1 VAAIRYTAT
10 SGGDSWSGFGR
21 ACAGRTGG
29 LRRTSHE
36 AKDVRPEGNAQP
48 RSDDARAAKENPSV
62 RVSTFSPLCRP
73 AFPQLTSDRAGR
85 SEEFSPAR
93 FAFPERRTGRG
104 PGADGGRCGAPA
116 GPSRH
121 SWRRGGGRT
130 TASLPRHRGGFPRSR
145 ACAVALPDDP
155 TACCASEPTRTL
167 RLVTALHAY
176 PLLGQVGRSFRPL
189 L

>member
-10 SGGDSWSGFGR
+10 SGGDSWSGFGG
-21 ACAGRTGG
+21 ACAARTGG

-48 RSDDARAAKENPSV
+48 RSDDARAAQENASV
-62 RVSTFSPLCRP
+62 RISTFSPLCRP
-73 AFPQLTSDRAGR
+73 AFPQLTSDREGR

-104 PGADGGRCGAPA
+104 PGADGGRCGPPA

-121 SWRRGGGRT
+121 SWRRGGGRA
-130 TASLPRHRGGFPRSR
+130 TASLPRHRGGFPRPR
-145 ACAVALPDDP
+145 ACAVALPDGP
-155 TACCASEPTRTL
+155 TACCVSEPTCTL
-167 RLVTALHAY
+167 RLVTALNAY
-176 PLLGQVGRSFRPL
+176 PLLG
-189 L
+189 